1 MEFIHQLKI
10 VLITIIAVLCSIL
23 LFNLIRKLRSVLPW
37 RVNCWFCNHNQ
48 WVKYPETNCWTC
60 PKCEQYNGFTKD
72 GDYNKQLFNHN
83 DHNSKIPKVFRKSP
97 PKNGLCKMCN
107 INQQL
112 KVAQLA
118 NFVPM
123 NERNYDNEIDSYR

>member
-1 MEFIHQLKI
+1 MYHCGPLKI
-10 VLITIIAVLCSIL
+10 AWWCDLC
-23 LFNLIRKLRSVLPW
+23 F
-37 RVNCWFCNHNQ
+37 Q
-48 WVKYPETNCWTC
+48 
-60 PKCEQYNGFTKD
+60 D
-72 GDYNKQLFNHN
+72 GDYNKTLTTAN
-83 DHNSKIPKVFRKSP
+83 DQTMPMTPKVFHKSP

-123 NERNYDNEIDSYR
+123 NERKFDEEIETYR

>member
-1 MEFIHQLKI
+1 MATDQSYK
-10 VLITIIAVLCSIL
+10 T
-23 LFNLIRKLRSVLPW
+23 
-37 RVNCWFCNHNQ
+37 
-48 WVKYPETNCWTC
+48 
-60 PKCEQYNGFTKD
+60 
-72 GDYNKQLFNHN
+72 
-83 DHNSKIPKVFRKSP
+83 PKVFQKTP

-123 NERNYDNEIDSYR
+123 NEKKFDEEIESYKWVQYGFKILICVSAENSNMSWVWDWSNMLT